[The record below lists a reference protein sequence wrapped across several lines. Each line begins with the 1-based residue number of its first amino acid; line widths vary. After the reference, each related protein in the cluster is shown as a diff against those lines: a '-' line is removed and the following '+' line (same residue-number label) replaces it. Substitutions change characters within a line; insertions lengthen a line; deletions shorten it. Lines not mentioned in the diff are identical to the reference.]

1 MPNKTDRLTHLDDAG
16 QAHIVDISDKAITT
30 RVATATSCLRMQPET
45 LSAIVADDLP
55 KGDVMA
61 VARVAG
67 IQAAKKCAELIPLCH
82 PLPLS
87 SVEIDLQPDQDL
99 PGVRITVTCKV
110 TGQTGIEMEALTAA
124 SVAALTLY
132 DMCKAIDRGMSI
144 EMTQLVSKTGGAS
157 GEWQRGHHD

>member
-67 IQAAKKCAELIPLCH
+67 YSGSEEVRRTDPFVPPL
-82 PLPLS
+82 
-87 SVEIDLQPDQDL
+87 
-99 PGVRITVTCKV
+99 
-110 TGQTGIEMEALTAA
+110 
-124 SVAALTLY
+124 AALFGR
-132 DMCKAIDRGMSI
+132 D
-144 EMTQLVSKTGGAS
+144 
-157 GEWQRGHHD
+157 

>member
-16 QAHIVDISDKAITT
+16 QAHIVDISEKAITT

-99 PGVRITVTCKV
+99 PGEDHGYLQGHRSDRHRN
-110 TGQTGIEMEALTAA
+110 GGLNGGLSGGIGSL
-124 SVAALTLY
+124 
-132 DMCKAIDRGMSI
+132 
-144 EMTQLVSKTGGAS
+144 
-157 GEWQRGHHD
+157 

>member
-45 LSAIVADDLP
+45 LSAIVADNLP

-67 IQAAKKCAELIPLCH
+67 IQAGKSAADLIPFVP
-82 PLPLS
+82 PLR
-87 SVEIDLQPDQDL
+87 L
-99 PGVRITVTCKV
+99 P
-110 TGQTGIEMEALTAA
+110 
-124 SVAALTLY
+124 
-132 DMCKAIDRGMSI
+132 
-144 EMTQLVSKTGGAS
+144 
-157 GEWQRGHHD
+157 W